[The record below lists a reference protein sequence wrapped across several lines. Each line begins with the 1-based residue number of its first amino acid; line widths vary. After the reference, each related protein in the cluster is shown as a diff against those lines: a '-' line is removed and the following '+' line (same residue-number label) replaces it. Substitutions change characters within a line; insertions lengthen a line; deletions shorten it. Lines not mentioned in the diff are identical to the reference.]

1 MEETR
6 LRTQISSRYYKSK
19 THEMPMEVQLK
30 ISQLLIFLMKETIRV
45 PNINGLMVPLLIQS
59 YKMINSKMNTLLNV
73 NEAFL
78 QQIVLDI

>member
-1 MEETR
+1 
-6 LRTQISSRYYKSK
+6 
-19 THEMPMEVQLK
+19 MEVQLK